1 MDIIGVDKILHIAI
15 SYLLALFD
23 PALAVAAG
31 LGKEVFDLFG
41 GGVADVDDLIADAV
55 GILLAF

>member
-1 MDIIGVDKILHIAI
+1 MEITGLDNILHIAV

-31 LGKEVFDLFG
+31 LGKEIFDLFG
-41 GGVADVDDLIADAV
+41 GGVADVLDLVADAV
-55 GILLAF
+55 GILLAL